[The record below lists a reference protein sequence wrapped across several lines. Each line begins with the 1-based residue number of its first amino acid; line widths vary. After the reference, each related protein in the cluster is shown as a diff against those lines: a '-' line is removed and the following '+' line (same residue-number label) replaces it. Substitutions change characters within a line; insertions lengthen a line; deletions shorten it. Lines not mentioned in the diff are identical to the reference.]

1 MWKAYGGLMTK
12 QYTISEAL
20 ELQNKRKQLEQR
32 LQVHIER
39 ASEKQKEL
47 NEIFAKVGVSNL
59 QEFSNLCA
67 IKNKEMQDYAQKE
80 EQTVQLLTERCDAL
94 DKLL

>member
-1 MWKAYGGLMTK
+1 MTK
-12 QYTISEAL
+12 QYTIAEVL

-32 LQVHIER
+32 MQVHTQR

-47 NEIFAKVGVSNL
+47 NEIFAKAGVSNL

-67 IKNKEMQDYAQKE
+67 IKNQELQDYAQKE
-80 EQTVQLLTERCDAL
+80 DQVVQYLNERCDEL